1 MHYTNYITPQLQL
14 HYTNYNYTTLHYTTT
29 ATPLHYNYNST
40 TPHYIQQLWVR
51 WPLQPLEPLQETQ
64 LQPPYS
70 STLLPSTIISVPCS
84 YHEPAICNLTYKQYL
99 LVVTES
105 QSKDAGWRWICGPIC
120 FFLHRR
126 IWRSGGKH
134 LQNCATSAIGNG
146 MHAEI
151 TLHRH
156 ALLWQVVSASLCRTQ
171 RIKRYQ
177 KKCTAYRHASLL
189 NATISQ
195 QDLQAWKYMKIYK
208 STCQMPPAKGRQ
220 TSTTA
225 LALCLELSDL
235 SCPPWSGQDWQG
247 YLWCNAFLNMPRD
260 LHFTTKMQKNV
271 IKCNQPTAQRS
282 DHVCTAKRLQSR
294 SRMDQAS

>member
-14 HYTNYNYTTLHYTTT
+14 HCTTLITTTPHYTTLQLQ
-29 ATPLHYNYNST
+29 LHYDYNST

-51 WPLQPLEPLQETQ
+51 WPLQPLEPLQKTQ

-84 YHEPAICNLTYKQYL
+84 FHEPAICNLTYKQYL

-134 LQNCATSAIGNG
+134 LQNCATSATGNG

-177 KKCTAYRHASLL
+177 KKCTAYRNASLL
-189 NATISQ
+189 NATISLP
-195 QDLQAWKYMKIYK
+195 DLQAWKSIK
-208 STCQMPPAKGRQ
+208 
-220 TSTTA
+220 A
-225 LALCLELSDL
+225 LAKCH
-235 SCPPWSGQDWQG
+235 Q
-247 YLWCNAFLNMPRD
+247 
-260 LHFTTKMQKNV
+260 QKDS
-271 IKCNQPTAQRS
+271 KHPQPI
-282 DHVCTAKRLQSR
+282 
-294 SRMDQAS
+294 